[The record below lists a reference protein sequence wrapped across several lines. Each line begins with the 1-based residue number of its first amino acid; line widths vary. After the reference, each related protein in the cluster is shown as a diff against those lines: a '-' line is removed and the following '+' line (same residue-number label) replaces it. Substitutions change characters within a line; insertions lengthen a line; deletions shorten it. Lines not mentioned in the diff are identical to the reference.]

1 MKIRCEVNGDKIT
14 LDKEEIERMKDHYSA
29 MAGKYPRFNIRKFY
43 YYTGLADAM
52 INLLKEID
60 NAEE

>member
-14 LDKEEIERMKDHYSA
+14 LDKEEIERMKDLYSA
-29 MAGKYPRFNIRKFY
+29 MAGKYPRFNIRKF

>member
-1 MKIRCEVNGDKIT
+1 MIKCEVKGDKIT
-14 LDKEEIERMKDHYSA
+14 LDKEEIERMKDHYFI
-29 MAGKYPRFNIRKFY
+29 MADKYPRFNVRKFY
-43 YYTGLADAM
+43 YIGLADAM

>member
-14 LDKEEIERMKDHYSA
+14 LNKEEIQRLKDLYFA
-29 MAGKYPRFNIRKFY
+29 MADKYPRFNVRKFY
-43 YYTGLADAM
+43 YIGLADAM
-52 INLLKEID
+52 TNLLKEID